1 MESSQ
6 VRNSKGEV
14 FEGGKGISAHFGRGT
29 RTVQLW
35 GQECALPVHRFQKR
49 VLAYAAELDEWRQER
64 QVAPGAEKRRSAA
77 ERKRSAAA

>member
-6 VRNSKGEV
+6 VRHGKGEV
-14 FEGGKGISAHFGRGT
+14 FEGWKSIAAYFGRGT

-35 GQECALPVHRFQKR
+35 EQECALPVHRFQKR

-64 QVAPGAEKRRSAA
+64 QVAPGAEKKHSAA
-77 ERKRSAAA
+77 EKKHSAAA